1 MVDNFPI
8 GLTHLRDSIYW
19 RLLYRDDL
27 DREVSR
33 CSGRSADAEAPI
45 RTPGQMRDIA
55 FIAFLFA
62 FIGLGFRKPFLFV
75 LCFCYIDIVAPQ
87 RLSYFLIN
95 SIPISLIVFGL
106 AIVGWLAI
114 DDKRDTRWSGRQFL
128 LVALLVYCGITTTQA
143 DFPVEAADKWSW
155 VWKALIWAIFL
166 PLTLRTKLRIESLA
180 LIMLLSAACR
190 SRSRADQDRGG
201 GGGYGSLQLL
211 LNENYGLYEG
221 SIMSTVGIAIIPLI
235 LWYRR
240 HGTIFP
246 PDWRVTTFCF
256 ALCFA
261 CMLLPIGT
269 QARTGLVCLAVLA
282 VLSLRAVQHRFLY
295 RRGGTA
301 RDHSHPFCRKAL
313 PSGWKRSRVT
323 SPTSRHRRASRCGR
337 GRGIMPGASVRR
349 RFEAYIQN
357 RLRVETTGSG
367 YDPDNPQNAETV
379 HDEQSR
385 AIIRAISRCWANRAI
400 GPRDVA
406 AAAHHRDRPDGAA
419 EAPLPED
426 AARRGTMDR
435 TAGDRAPARPYHL
448 YGRVAVRRHR
458 VPAVHLHDAG
468 AGDGS
473 VDLLPPPRAG
483 SGMAPADRTAGAGSG
498 AAFGGWRLNRFTL
511 PFRGG
516 QRDLPACW
524 LSRSGWG
531 HRPCVIPQAPTP
543 TLP

>member
-1 MVDNFPI
+1 
-8 GLTHLRDSIYW
+8 
-19 RLLYRDDL
+19 
-27 DREVSR
+27 
-33 CSGRSADAEAPI
+33 
-45 RTPGQMRDIA
+45 MRDLA

-62 FIGLGFRKPFLFV
+62 FIGVGFRKPFLFV

-95 SIPISLIVFGL
+95 SIPVSLIVFIL
-106 AIVGWLAI
+106 AIVGWLAF

-180 LIMLLSAACR
+180 LIMLLSAA
-190 SRSRADQDRGG
+190 SIAIAGGIKTAAG
-201 GGGYGSLQLL
+201 GGGYGTLQLL

-246 PDWRVTTFCF
+246 PDWRVSLFCF

-282 VLSLRAVQHRFLY
+282 VLSLRAVKNRFLY
-295 RRGGTA
+295 IAAAGLIAIAAIPFLPQSFTERMETIQGYKSDQSASTRVAVWAWTWDYA
-301 RDHSHPFCRKAL
+301 KEHPF
-313 PSGWKRSRVT
+313 G
-323 SPTSRHRRASRCGR
+323 G
-337 GRGIMPGASVRR
+337 G
-349 RFEAYIQN
+349 FEAYIQN

-367 YDPDNPQNAETV
+367 YDPDNPQNADATV

-385 AIIRAISRCWANRAI
+385 AYHSSYFEMLGEQGYPGLVMWLLLHIIGIVQMERLRRRYLKTRRAEEQWI
-400 GPRDVA
+400 
-406 AAAHHRDRPDGAA
+406 
-419 EAPLPED
+419 APLATALQHGHIIYMVGSLFVGIAFQPFIYMMLALEMGLSTYCRRREQESGWRPLT
-426 AARRGTMDR
+426 ARP
-435 TAGDRAPARPYHL
+435 AQVPARHSMP
-448 YGRVAVRRHR
+448 
-458 VPAVHLHDAG
+458 G
-468 AGDGS
+468 AS
-473 VDLLPPPRAG
+473 
-483 SGMAPADRTAGAGSG
+483 
-498 AAFGGWRLNRFTL
+498 
-511 PFRGG
+511 
-516 QRDLPACW
+516 
-524 LSRSGWG
+524 
-531 HRPCVIPQAPTP
+531 
-543 TLP
+543 